1 MSVALH
7 IQTLMKSWRI
17 SWKDAGFK
25 LRLIAGGT
33 LLVLIFLA
41 LPSFFQY
48 IESRKGTVLND
59 WVLAMIPAKDVSI
72 PIMILIWGMI
82 GLFTFR
88 VIAKPQL
95 FLKFLIAYVLI
106 TSTRCLTIYLVP
118 LAPPINMI
126 ELTDPLTGVFYG
138 GQSIS
143 KDLFYSG
150 HTSLLFL
157 IYLCTEKRIDKYL
170 AAACTLAVGIL
181 LLVQHVHYTADVL
194 FAPLFATIAYRLAEK
209 WAVCSKTT
217 QPVKP

>member
-1 MSVALH
+1 MSVH
-7 IQTLMKSWRI
+7 TLKKNWQLSWEN
-17 SWKDAGFK
+17 AGFK
-25 LRLIAGGT
+25 LKLIVGMAI
-33 LLVLIFLA
+33 LVLIFLM

-48 IESRKGTVLND
+48 IENRNGTVLND
-59 WVLAMIPAKDVSI
+59 WLLAAIPAEDVSI

-82 GLFTFR
+82 FLFTAR

-95 FLKFLIAYVLI
+95 FLRFLIAYVLI

-118 LAPPINMI
+118 LAPPHNMI

-157 IYLCTEKRIDKYL
+157 IYLCIEKKVDKYL
-170 AAACTLAVGIL
+170 AGFSVLAVGIL
-181 LLVQHVHYTADVL
+181 LLVQHVHYTTDVV
-194 FAPLFATIAYRLAEK
+194 FAPFFSTLAFRLGKRWAECK
-209 WAVCSKTT
+209 
-217 QPVKP
+217 QPALAKKNIN

>member
-1 MSVALH
+1 VH
-7 IQTLMKSWRI
+7 TLKKNWQLSWEN
-17 SWKDAGFK
+17 AGFK
-25 LRLIAGGT
+25 LKLIAGMT
-33 LLVLIFLA
+33 ILVSIFLV

-48 IESRKGTVLND
+48 IENRNGTVLND
-59 WVLAMIPAKDVSI
+59 WVLAAIPARDVSI

-82 GLFTFR
+82 FLFAVR

-118 LAPPINMI
+118 LAPPLNMI

-138 GQSIS
+138 GQCIS

-157 IYLCTEKRIDKYL
+157 IYLCTEKKIDKYL
-170 AAACTLAVGIL
+170 AGFCTLAVGIL
-181 LLVQHVHYTADVL
+181 LLVQHVHYTTDVV
-194 FAPLFATIAYRLAEK
+194 FAPFFSTLAFRIGTK
-209 WAVCSKTT
+209 WADCKKTT
-217 QPVKP
+217 QAQKV